1 MVITMFKSMLNSEKK
16 RCKVRNTRGFLKADF
31 HIHTKEDPY
40 DSPYIPYTAKD
51 LIRVAAK
58 KGFKVLSI
66 TNHNSV
72 YFTKSLWSYAKK
84 KGILLIPGA
93 EARIK
98 GKDVLLINI
107 TKDDLKRIR
116 TLEDLER
123 VKDSALIIAPHPF
136 FFKGRCL
143 GNALIK
149 HIDLFHAIEYCHFY
163 TKQLVS
169 PFFSFLNG
177 NTRAVKVAK
186 KYNKPLVGTSD
197 AHKLYEFNKTYSLV
211 RSAKNKDDVLE
222 AVKKGAVRLVT
233 KPMRPDLFFRR
244 ILGFT
249 LKEFIPQR
257 LHLRKKIP
265 DDFHDFFQKI

>member
-1 MVITMFKSMLNSEKK
+1 MLKSK
-16 RCKVRNTRGFLKADF
+16 NTHSLIQETKGFLKADF

-51 LIRVAAK
+51 LIRFAAK

-66 TNHNSV
+66 TNHQTI
-72 YFTKSLWSYAKK
+72 YFNKGIKDYARK
-84 KGILLIPGA
+84 KGILLLPGA

-107 TKDDLKRIR
+107 TRDELRRIN

-186 KYNKPLVGTSD
+186 KYKKPLVGTSD

-211 RSAKNKDDVLE
+211 NSAKNKDDVIE
-222 AVKKGAVRLVT
+222 AVKKGSLRLVT
-233 KPMRPDLFFRR
+233 RPMRPDLFFRR
-244 ILGFT
+244 IMGFT
-249 LKEFIPQR
+249 IKEFIPQR
-257 LHLRKKIP
+257 LHLRRKIP